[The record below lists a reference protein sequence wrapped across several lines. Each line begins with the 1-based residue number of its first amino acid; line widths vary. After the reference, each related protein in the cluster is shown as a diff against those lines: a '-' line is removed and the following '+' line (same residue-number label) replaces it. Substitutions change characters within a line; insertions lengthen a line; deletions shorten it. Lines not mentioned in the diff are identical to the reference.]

1 MPQRARRVNS
11 VTGGP
16 KARFPI
22 TAHRSIHRLNC
33 VQLHLE
39 RCCPLTLRILYFL
52 EREESRFSVLG
63 RSGFAPHTFPSK
75 KSIELADVTMR
86 IRSTDRRPERRAR
99 AESVGGRRQRDQ
111 GESGGG
117 RAAEGAWE
125 PPRRVGVAARAAL
138 RRTKVGKERES
149 KASEASRD
157 TRSCCP
163 R

>member
-52 EREESRFSVLG
+52 ERVESRFSVLG

-75 KSIELADVTMR
+75 NQLHLADVTMR
-86 IRSTDRRPERRAR
+86 IRSDRPADRGGAR
-99 AESVGGRRQRDQ
+99 GECRGRRQRDQ